1 MPRDGRVNDGRVDG
15 SGSSHHPF
23 PHHTSIWAWLSQ
35 SARYKVA
42 LTCSLPWGG
51 AGQPGTHRQVGHR
64 EGARCPHQ
72 DRLGP
77 GPQALPQDKSKAS
90 DGPWLTISWPPILAM
105 KVEEENQHKI
115 DPLATISQRGSS
127 SVFATVFY

>member
-1 MPRDGRVNDGRVDG
+1 MEG

-23 PHHTSIWAWLSQ
+23 SLHTPIWAWLSP

-42 LTCSLPWGG
+42 LTCSQTWGG
-51 AGQPGTHRQVGHR
+51 AGQPGTHRQAGFG

-77 GPQALPQDKSKAS
+77 GPQVLPQGKTKPS
-90 DGPWLTISWPPILAM
+90 DGPRVTVPWPPIPAM
-105 KVEEENQHKI
+105 KVEQENQHQI
-115 DPLATISQRGSS
+115 LYFNYFISQMRN
-127 SVFATVFY
+127 